1 MKTIL
6 SSAAACGLVLCSL
19 VRAQETKSPT
29 QEQLEAKFKETM
41 AAVTLSGRWCSLK
54 DGMLGESKEDKY
66 TILGVEKVSGDSWVI
81 NARLQYGKRDV
92 VAPIPVQVKWAGD
105 VAVIIVDKLQIP
117 GPAGYG
123 GTAYSARLAHSTR
136 TPTQGTG
143 AEEITRGLMNGVIT
157 KDTAAKAEPK

>member
-123 GTAYSARLAHSTR
+123 GTAYSARLLIHENTYAGHWS
-136 TPTQGTG
+136 GG
-143 AEEITRGLMNGVIT
+143 DHGGLMNGVIT